1 MTHLCRNGLISWRL
15 MFTLIL
21 KITESNRKF
30 PKYNRFRRFKMKLSI
45 TRRHNKIIKRCL
57 MNKMESKTLIN
68 NSMSINKY
76 KTNHSRM
83 KKLRTSKSW
92 KDTGRD
98 TIHLSLQNFCTRQAA
113 AYRRPITNPHLKQLS
128 IYRKENMAWPRMS
141 QWPMLCVLSIRLLIL
156 RAHFFQRREI
166 CTEVFIMAISIDLDR
181 VDSIKQILNLKM
193 EMNQIRVKIFT
204 WHQRRSS
211 RHYIRKRKTE
221 RSLWTGS

>member
-1 MTHLCRNGLISWRL
+1 
-15 MFTLIL
+15 
-21 KITESNRKF
+21 
-30 PKYNRFRRFKMKLSI
+30 MKLSI

-57 MNKMESKTLIN
+57 MNNMEPKTLIN

-76 KTNHSRM
+76 KINHWRM

-98 TIHLSLQNFCTRQAA
+98 TIHLSLQNFCTHQAA
-113 AYRRPITNPHLKQLS
+113 AYRRPITNLHLKQLS
-128 IYRKENMAWPRMS
+128 IYRKGNMAWMRMN
-141 QWPMLCVLSIRLLIL
+141 QWPRLCVLSIRLPIL

-166 CTEVFIMAISIDLDR
+166 CTEVFIMATSIDLVR
-181 VDSIKQILNLKM
+181 VDLIKQILNLKM
-193 EMNQIRVKIFT
+193 EINQIRIKIFT

-211 RHYIRKRKTE
+211 IHYIQQRKTE